1 MYVCMYNWFIWNTY
15 LQVLKDSKLPLQMV
29 QNSDKPTRRVQVRN
43 GSHFFYYFTD
53 FTTSCTDFTTL
64 PRVQV
69 TRNANGDR
77 AFAGFEGGASSD
89 SFADCDVA
97 VSKISGTWLYAADYL
112 GQSSQMSVHSAFI
125 YTKRKINVYFIYC
138 TLLTS

>member
-1 MYVCMYNWFIWNTY
+1 M
-15 LQVLKDSKLPLQMV
+15 QMV
-29 QNSDKPTRRVQVRN
+29 QTSDKPTRRVQVTRN
-43 GSHFFYYFTD
+43 DAYFFFNFTLLALL
-53 FTTSCTDFTTL
+53 TYL
-64 PRVQV
+64 LRRVQV
-69 TRNANGDR
+69 TRDTNGDR

-125 YTKRKINVYFIYC
+125 YTKRKTNVYFIYC